1 VVADEVLSCS
11 PEILSYF
18 NDRAFGLVIF
28 YKFRRITR
36 VNKILKF
43 VTFYKLM
50 PAHEIEVNL
59 ILLVFSKQKLSKNL
73 NLRQILNPVVHQLAY
88 KIQIQI
94 FELDL
99 RKLSTDEILLFFGL
113 LYFVMFEMEI
123 TELRKRGGCSFV

>member
-1 VVADEVLSCS
+1 
-11 PEILSYF
+11 
-18 NDRAFGLVIF
+18 
-28 YKFRRITR
+28 
-36 VNKILKF
+36 
-43 VTFYKLM
+43 M